1 MLIIKSEKNNEIDNR
16 FLEMLDRLDKL
27 ESVKHVSEERI
38 VSIEENFRK
47 EQTELL
53 AKIEK
58 AEDKERRSARKIEKL
73 ETELK
78 ALKESIERKQNDV
91 KTSDSVE
98 KKCKLSCK
106 DYDNGLKFYD
116 ANF

>member
-1 MLIIKSEKNNEIDNR
+1 MPIIKSEKNDEINNR
-16 FLEMLDRLDKL
+16 FLEMLDRLEQL

-38 VSIEENFRK
+38 ASIEGNYRK

-58 AEDKERRSARKIEKL
+58 AEEKDRRSARKIEKL

-78 ALKESIERKQNDV
+78 SLKESIERKQNDA
-91 KTSDSVE
+91 KTSDSGE

-106 DYDNGLKFYD
+106 DYDNGLKFYN